1 MKFVGYMLFML
12 FLTMCRSYAHER
24 DIFVKNA
31 SSDLG
36 YVTCVYVPIYLVGD
50 ACTKFVSI
58 LLVYVSF
65 YHVVVFF
72 VYLRSTFLH
81 L

>member
-1 MKFVGYMLFML
+1 
-12 FLTMCRSYAHER
+12 
-24 DIFVKNA
+24 
-31 SSDLG
+31 
-36 YVTCVYVPIYLVGD
+36 
-50 ACTKFVSI
+50 VSI